1 MVGRGPAESQSYNL
15 YEMIMCRD
23 IISSAFEVIT
33 WSPTNFSLSLL
44 YVAQTSVCD
53 SGPTRSQ
60 TEVCATRLDKL
71 KFVGLWR
78 PIMDINQLEVV
89 VAVAREKSFSRA
101 AETLHRTQPAVSQA
115 IRRLEAELGE
125 PLFDRSSKD
134 GTLTAAGVVLF
145 EFAQQMLNLRHHA
158 HTALKELK
166 DLHRGKL
173 TLSANEYT
181 VMYLLPLVPLFRARH
196 PHIKIEVKRS
206 LASRIASE
214 ILGRETELGIV
225 SFKPNDPTVAAMPVL
240 MDELALIV
248 APEHPLAA
256 KATVSVREL
265 GAESFIAHNVPSPYR
280 ERVIRTFEKYKTPLN
295 ISMELPTLEAIKR
308 FVERGMGVALV
319 PRLTAQAEIARGQL
333 AALTV
338 REMKLERRLHLI
350 YRKGA
355 TLSHAARAFL
365 RVAKELQK
373 AGA

>member
-1 MVGRGPAESQSYNL
+1 
-15 YEMIMCRD
+15 
-23 IISSAFEVIT
+23 
-33 WSPTNFSLSLL
+33 
-44 YVAQTSVCD
+44 
-53 SGPTRSQ
+53 
-60 TEVCATRLDKL
+60 
-71 KFVGLWR
+71 
-78 PIMDINQLEVV
+78 MDINQLEVV
-89 VAVAREKSFSRA
+89 VAVAQEKSFSRA

-134 GTLTAAGVVLF
+134 GTLTAAGAVLF
-145 EFAQQMLNLRHHA
+145 EFAQQMLNLRLHA

-181 VMYLLPLVPLFRARH
+181 VMYLLPLVPVFRARH

-214 ILGRETELGIV
+214 VLGRETEIGIV

-248 APEHPLAA
+248 APDHPLAG
-256 KATVSVREL
+256 KTIVSVREL

-280 ERVIRTFEKYKTPLN
+280 ERVISTFQKYKTPLN

-319 PRLTAQAEIARGQL
+319 PRLTAQAELARGQL

-373 AGA
+373 TGV

>member
-1 MVGRGPAESQSYNL
+1 
-15 YEMIMCRD
+15 
-23 IISSAFEVIT
+23 
-33 WSPTNFSLSLL
+33 
-44 YVAQTSVCD
+44 
-53 SGPTRSQ
+53 
-60 TEVCATRLDKL
+60 
-71 KFVGLWR
+71 
-78 PIMDINQLEVV
+78 MDINQLEVV
-89 VAVAREKSFSRA
+89 VAVAQEKSFSRA

-134 GTLTAAGVVLF
+134 GTLTAAGTVLF
-145 EFAQQMLNLRHHA
+145 EFAQQMLNLRQHA
-158 HTALKELK
+158 HSALKELK

-181 VMYLLPLVPLFRARH
+181 VMYLLPLIPVFRARH

-225 SFKPNDPTVAAMPVL
+225 SFKPNDPTVAALPVL

-248 APEHPLAA
+248 APEHPLAQ
-256 KATVSVREL
+256 KTLVSVREL

-280 ERVIRTFEKYKTPLN
+280 ERVISTFQKYKTPLN

-373 AGA
+373 TGT